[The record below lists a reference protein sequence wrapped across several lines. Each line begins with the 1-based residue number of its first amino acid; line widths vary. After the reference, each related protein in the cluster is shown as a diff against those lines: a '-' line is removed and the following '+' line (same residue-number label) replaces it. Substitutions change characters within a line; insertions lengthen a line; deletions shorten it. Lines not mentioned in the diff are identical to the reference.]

1 MGGAAFL
8 SLLLITTSMAYS
20 STAVAEA
27 TAKSR
32 DATAIADFTKHLSNP
47 PPSWVHGGDVC
58 SGTFVGITCNGHG
71 RVTGIN
77 LTDQGLSGTL
87 TSFVSTLGA
96 LEVLELAGN
105 NLTGAIP
112 PLDGMTSLTRL
123 VLSGNGFTS
132 VPYDFFSGLPSLV
145 FLGMDNLPLNPWL
158 LPDAIGDCRKLQIFS
173 AANVSIIG
181 SLPGTL
187 ANLKS
192 LIMLWLSYNYL
203 RGSLPPW
210 LAELSS
216 LEILG
221 LDNQMSDVKLSG
233 KIDIFAS
240 FKNMKE
246 LWIQSNHFS
255 GPIPDFNNSQL
266 QLLNVSDN
274 MLTGLVPTSLMRLES
289 LQDVGLSNNLLQG
302 PWPVFKTGVTVYM
315 GSGNRFCLPNPGP
328 CDRRVS
334 ILLEV
339 ESGFGFPLQLS
350 QTWAGNDPCNGSWVG
365 ITCNGSVVV
374 EINLSS
380 QNLSGIISPAFADLS
395 MLERLDLSNNQLKG
409 AVPVAL
415 TNLRNLKFLNI
426 SKNDLSYPIPRF
438 NPSVEVVTDLMDS
451 NSQGSGNAKSK
462 MLMIWIIVGGILLLA
477 VPVLL
482 ACLCMCYLKKKK
494 DDASEP
500 ALPTHLST
508 QMTTGTTRSRHSV
521 SSTDSGSHTV
531 SSVQKLPM
539 EVLKDATNDFDNSL
553 IIGTGGSG
561 VVFLG
566 TLDDGTSVAI
576 KRFNSAAMDAEQVKQ
591 FKFEINDLGKWNH
604 CNVVN
609 LLAYCVHNTEW
620 FLVYEYMSGGT
631 LRERLQPGHRA
642 PLTWM
647 QRMRI
652 SLDVAHGIE
661 YLHGMSHK
669 KFIHRDL
676 KPSNILLDEELKA
689 KVSDFGLVR
698 AAEDKSSTSKTAGT
712 YGYLAPEYAV
722 YGTLGTQIDVYAYG
736 IILMEIITGRKA
748 IDESLPQDKK
758 ILEPI
763 FRAHANDIEKMRNIV
778 DPTLELN
785 DEELEN
791 LMEVTRFAC
800 SCTAED
806 PNVRPTMQD
815 CVRLFSGIVGTYK
828 PIVIGSDKG
837 EIMGLNERMQDWA
850 KDIPTTSG
858 TDKDEICE
866 D

>member
-8 SLLLITTSMAYS
+8 SLLLVTISMAYS
-20 STAVAEA
+20 SMDVAA
-27 TAKSR
+27 ARAKSR
-32 DATAIADFTKHLSNP
+32 DATAIKDFTKHLSNP

-58 SGTFVGITCNGHG
+58 SGTFVGITCDGYG
-71 RVTGIN
+71 QVTGIN
-77 LTDQGLSGTL
+77 LTDKGLSGTL
-87 TSFVSTLGA
+87 TSLVSTLRA
-96 LEVLELAGN
+96 LEVLELGGN
-105 NLTGAIP
+105 RLTGAIP
-112 PLDGMTSLTRL
+112 SLAGMASLTRL
-123 VLSGNGFTS
+123 VLRGNGFSS
-132 VPYDFFSGLPSLV
+132 VPLDFFTGLTSLM
-145 FLGMDNLPLNPWL
+145 FLHMDDLPLDPWVI
-158 LPDAIGDCRKLQIFS
+158 PDAIGDCTQLEIFS
-173 AANVSIIG
+173 ASNVSLIG
-181 SLPGTL
+181 TLPEPL
-187 ANLKS
+187 ANLTS
-192 LIMLWLSYNYL
+192 LTMLWLSYNNL

-210 LAELSS
+210 LANLSS
-216 LEILG
+216 LEIVG
-221 LDNQMSDVKLSG
+221 LHCQKSSVKLSG
-233 KIDIFAS
+233 KLDVFAS
-240 FKNMKE
+240 LKNLRE
-246 LWIQSNHFS
+246 LWIQSNSIS
-255 GPIPDFNNSQL
+255 GPIPDFNSSQL
-266 QLLNVSDN
+266 LTLDVSDN
-274 MLTGLVPTSLMRLES
+274 LLTGLVPTSLMGLEI
-289 LQDVGLSNNLLQG
+289 LQSVGLANNYLQG
-302 PWPVFKTGVTVYM
+302 PWPVFYTRVVVYM
-315 GSGNRFCLPNPGP
+315 GHGNRFCLPHPGS
-328 CDRRVS
+328 CDWRVS
-334 ILLEV
+334 ILLKV
-339 ESGFGFPLQLS
+339 ASGFGFPLELA

-365 ITCNGSVVV
+365 ITCNDSVVV
-374 EINLSS
+374 EINLSNH
-380 QNLSGIISPAFADLS
+380 NLSGFISPAFANLS
-395 MLERLDLSNNQLKG
+395 MLQRLDLSNNQLNG
-409 AVPVAL
+409 TVPEAL
-415 TNLRNLKFLNI
+415 TTLRNLNFLNI
-426 SKNDLSYPIPRF
+426 SKNDLSGPIPSF
-438 NPSVEVVTDLMDS
+438 NSSVEVVMDLMGS

-462 MLMIWIIVGGILLLA
+462 TLMIWIIVGGILLLA

-521 SSTDSGSHTV
+521 SSKDSGSHSV

-539 EVLKDATNDFDNSL
+539 EVLKDATNDFNNSL

-566 TLDDGTSVAI
+566 TLDDGNSVAI

-604 CNVVN
+604 CNVVK

-676 KPSNILLDEELKA
+676 KPSNILLDEELRA

-763 FRAHANDIEKMRNIV
+763 FRAHVNDIEKMRNIV

-791 LMEVTRFAC
+791 LMEVARFAC

-837 EIMGLNERMQDWA
+837 EIMGLNELMQDWA

-858 TDKDEICE
+858 TDK
-866 D
+866 